1 MNGTAPAPSKTPD
14 GGKGKSK
21 AGKIVRDLVP
31 LALSALLI
39 IWLFHKVD
47 IHRVMAII
55 HHGFNFWWIL
65 AMMLLTTASRTIRG
79 IRWGIQLRAAGIPRM
94 SWLAES
100 VSIYG
105 AYALNLLLPW
115 LGEAWRCVYVSK
127 REKAKITTV
136 VGTDFGDRLSDFVV
150 IILLVGL
157 SFVLVRQ
164 ELVKFMDHYAL
175 GREIQSVIYN
185 TDVWIALGAAA
196 LVLIGVAWAFRKEA
210 WMDSVRRGV
219 QRTWEGFAVI
229 FTMKGRGLYIVL
241 TVAIWVCYF
250 FEYYLC
256 FYAFSFT
263 SSLTTTPGLAYGL
276 LPGLVVFVFGS
287 MSMGVPSNGGLGPW
301 NIAVMFALSLYGISD
316 ADGAAFSLVVWTF
329 QNLMQVLL
337 GIVAA
342 VYVIRTRR
350 GDVSIADTHY
360 HSA

>member
-1 MNGTAPAPSKTPD
+1 MNSSAPGAGAAKNGQGS
-14 GGKGKSK
+14 KSK

-31 LALSALLI
+31 VALSVLLI

-47 IHRVMAII
+47 VHKVMTII

-65 AMMLLTTASRTIRG
+65 AMMLLTAASRTIRG

-94 SWLAES
+94 TWLAES

-105 AYALNLLLPW
+105 AYALNLLMPW
-115 LGEAWRCVYVSK
+115 LGEAWRCVYVSE
-127 REKAKITTV
+127 REKAKLTTV

-157 SFVLVRQ
+157 SFVLVRP

-175 GREIQSVIYN
+175 GREIQSIIYDP
-185 TDVWIALGAAA
+185 DVWIALGAAA
-196 LVLIGVAWAFRKEA
+196 LVLVSVGWAFRKKA

-219 QRTWEGFAVI
+219 RRIWDGFAVI
-229 FTMKGRGLYIVL
+229 FTMKGRGLYVVL

-263 SSLTTTPGLAYGL
+263 KGLVTGPGLAYGL

-329 QNLMQVLL
+329 QNLMQVVL
-337 GIVAA
+337 GIIAA
-342 VYVIRTRR
+342 IYVMRTRR
-350 GDVSIADTHY
+350 GKVSIADTQY
-360 HSA
+360 HPM